1 VKELIL
7 ASKVAFYLFIFNR
20 RFRPVMYI
28 RLLRECRFS
37 LEVLREVISVVIVSR
52 YICRAVDIIKNN
64 WILQA

>member
-1 VKELIL
+1 
-7 ASKVAFYLFIFNR
+7 
-20 RFRPVMYI
+20 MYI